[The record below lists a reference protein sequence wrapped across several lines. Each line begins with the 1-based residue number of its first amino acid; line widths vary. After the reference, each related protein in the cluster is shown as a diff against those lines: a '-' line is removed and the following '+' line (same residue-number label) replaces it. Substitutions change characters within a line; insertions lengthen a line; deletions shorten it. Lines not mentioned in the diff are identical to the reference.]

1 MIVDQEYKAHL
12 KNLQPAEAPKSRI
25 KIQTEVAMA
34 KLNKE
39 SEEVKAEVEEYRQH
53 SKDEADTEKWGP
65 EKKLDVYQ
73 A

>member
-1 MIVDQEYKAHL
+1 
-12 KNLQPAEAPKSRI
+12 
-25 KIQTEVAMA
+25 MA

-65 EKKLDVYQ
+65 EKKLDAYQ
-73 A
+73 AYVVDRYSKQ